1 MAARVRWKIIGDT
14 CINGLMAYVR
24 CEINA
29 YSPQYNMTPAE
40 KNDAIYTLC
49 GSKYRNWPL
58 KPRAVGCE

>member
-40 KNDAIYTLC
+40 KTMQFIHYVVLNIKTGLA
-49 GSKYRNWPL
+49 K
-58 KPRAVGCE
+58 A